1 VNQTGRARSGRRR
14 RFLGVGVAMLGL
26 PVILWVGAATFIA
39 NQIKY
44 PIFLSSARGDD
55 VVGEHVPERTSH
67 PYDLARSSIGVMPDE
82 FKAGQVE
89 FAGLPVDVSGLYFHG
104 RRSDTIILLAAAG
117 GGTES
122 LIPYA
127 QFLYAAGYSVLALD
141 SLSNAHLGTDFGWTD
156 SAAVLKAAAKLRH
169 DGVGRIAVM
178 GISEGGAAAIF
189 AAAEKPMFS
198 AVIAD
203 SSYANLDEML
213 RQNPSI
219 AGLNPAFAATVLGIA
234 EHRWFPRPFTEIAPA
249 DAALKLRCPLLVIQN
264 EADPLTPVANGRAI
278 EDAAR
283 KSGNRAQLWVAP
295 AQGHGNAIFEI
306 SDQYKKQVLD
316 FLAANMS

>member
-1 VNQTGRARSGRRR
+1 
-14 RFLGVGVAMLGL
+14 MLGL
-26 PVILWVGAATFIA
+26 PVVLWIGAATFIA

-44 PIFLSSARGDD
+44 PIFLSSPRGDD
-55 VVGEHVPERTSH
+55 VVGEHVPARTGH
-67 PYDLARSSIGVMPDE
+67 PYDLARSSIGLMPDA

-89 FAGLPVDVSGLYFHG
+89 FAGLPVEVTGLYFRG
-104 RRSDTIILLAAAG
+104 RGNETIVLVPAAG

-122 LIPYA
+122 LIPYV
-127 QFLYAAGYSVLALD
+127 QFLYAAGYSVVALD
-141 SLSNAHLGTDFGWTD
+141 SLSNAHLGTDFGWSD
-156 SAAVLKAAAKLRH
+156 GAAVLKTAEKLRH
-169 DGVGRIAVM
+169 DGVKRIAVM

-189 AAAEKPMFS
+189 AAAEKPIFG

-219 AGLNPAFAATVLGIA
+219 AGLYPAFAATVLGIA

-264 EADPLTPVANGRAI
+264 QVDPLTPPKNGHAI
-278 EDAAR
+278 EHAGR
-283 KSGNRAQLWVAP
+283 KSHDRSQLWIAP
-295 AQGHGNAIFEI
+295 TQGHGNALFEI
-306 SDQYKKQVLD
+306 PEQYKKQVLD
-316 FLAANMS
+316 FLASAMRS